1 LTNSPEG
8 AEPGEPE
15 RQEGVHPRTALDPAK
30 IERERQAM
38 TRIILRPI
46 GSPLPLGYFT
56 VAIDNVLVSALQW
69 GLLPTADHR
78 AVALIVL
85 PAFVVQAIVGILAF
99 GARDS
104 ICATMM
110 LSFAT
115 TWLVD
120 TLVFYLDPP
129 GAAAALGI
137 FYIVFAVFLSFM
149 LASAYLKRALA
160 AVIAVAFPRFLIA
173 GIGELTGNQ
182 AVSQA
187 GAVLGFLLAAVAI
200 YTAFALLLEDSRDH
214 EVLPIG
220 RLGEAR
226 QATHGTLAVE
236 LQGIERQPGVRRT
249 L

>member
-1 LTNSPEG
+1 LTDSPEEP
-8 AEPGEPE
+8 EPGKP
-15 RQEGVHPRTALDPAK
+15 DPAK
-30 IERERQAM
+30 IERDLQAM
-38 TRIILRPI
+38 TRIVLRPI

-56 VAIDNVLVSALQW
+56 VAIDNVLVSTLQW
-69 GLLPTADHR
+69 GLLPAADRR

-85 PAFVVQAIVGILAF
+85 PAFIVQAIVGLLAF

-104 ICATMM
+104 IAATMM

-129 GAAAALGI
+129 GAADALGI

-173 GIGELTGNQ
+173 GIGELTGSH
-182 AVSQA
+182 ALSQA

-200 YTAFALLLEDSRDH
+200 YTAFSLLLEDSHGH

-220 RLGEAR
+220 RLGAAR

-236 LQGIERQPGVRRT
+236 LHDIERQPGVRRT